1 MWPVSKSNS
10 VQVSIKIKNKRG
22 IRDEEPWTIPMGSTA
37 KEMVQRRRKNGEG
50 QSAPQKEES
59 TYWHDRA
66 KEETMNVYGIGT
78 STQVTVETEKKSM
91 GIDDFLKIM
100 TAQMKNLDPM
110 GGSSADSSQY
120 LAQMA
125 QFTMLEQLNNVM
137 DSLEGISTLTQQQI
151 SFSLVGKTV
160 SVDDGLESV
169 TGVVEKIRYREGII
183 YPVVNGKEYPMG
195 MVKEVGGE

>member
-1 MWPVSKSNS
+1 
-10 VQVSIKIKNKRG
+10 
-22 IRDEEPWTIPMGSTA
+22 
-37 KEMVQRRRKNGEG
+37 
-50 QSAPQKEES
+50 
-59 TYWHDRA
+59 
-66 KEETMNVYGIGT
+66 MNVYGIGAN
-78 STQVTVETEKKSM
+78 TQVKVETEKKSM

-110 GGSSADSSQY
+110 GGNSADSSQY

-125 QFTMLEQLNNVM
+125 QFTMLEQLNNVK

-160 SVDDGLESV
+160 TVDDGLNSMI
-169 TGVVEKIRYREGII
+169 GVVEKIRYREGNI
-183 YPVVNGKEYPMG
+183 YPVVNGVEYSMG

>member
-1 MWPVSKSNS
+1 
-10 VQVSIKIKNKRG
+10 
-22 IRDEEPWTIPMGSTA
+22 
-37 KEMVQRRRKNGEG
+37 
-50 QSAPQKEES
+50 
-59 TYWHDRA
+59 
-66 KEETMNVYGIGT
+66 MNVYGVGT

-110 GGSSADSSQY
+110 GGNSNDSSQY

-125 QFTMLEQLNNVM
+125 QFTMLEQLNNVK
-137 DSLEGISTLTQQQI
+137 DSLEGLSTLTQQQI

-160 SVDDGLESV
+160 SVDDGLKSI

-183 YPVVNGKEYPMG
+183 YPVVNGQEYTMG
-195 MVKEVGGE
+195 MVQEVGGE